1 MSERAGTDSAANWAI
16 RLEERPLMPAEQQ
29 ELDAW
34 LAAAPHHYGALI
46 RARAVWR
53 DLDRLGALQQ
63 PGRAPIPEGRA
74 ETPIEASKAAPEGSL
89 RRRWLG
95 GLAASIAAL
104 SIAAFAYRSQLMAPD
119 EYETRIGEVRRIAL
133 ADGSAITLNSDS
145 QAMVKFEKT
154 QRIVHLRRG
163 EALFEVAKDRSRP
176 FLVWSGQVSV
186 RAVGTVFAVHNL
198 PENIL
203 VTVAEGTVE
212 IVQPE
217 EPAQRVTVNERA
229 TVRPQRII
237 DVASE
242 DASVTLR
249 QLSWRSGQLSFSGE
263 SLGDAVR
270 EMNRYSKRQIEIE
283 DPALAAR
290 PVVGIFRIGDVD
302 AFAQAAAVALNAEV
316 HADDRSVRL
325 STPEHP

>member
-1 MSERAGTDSAANWAI
+1 MSERASTDSAANWAI

-34 LAAAPHHYGALI
+34 LAAAPHHYGALL

-53 DLDRLGALQQ
+53 DLDRLGALRQ
-63 PGRAPIPEGRA
+63 PGRAPI
-74 ETPIEASKAAPEGSL
+74 EASEAAPEASR

-95 GLAASIAAL
+95 GLAASVAAL
-104 SIAAFAYRSQLMAPD
+104 SIATFAYRSQLMASD
-119 EYETRIGEVRRIAL
+119 EFETRIGEVRRIAL

-145 QAMVKFEKT
+145 RAKVKFEKT
-154 QRIVHLRRG
+154 QRVVQLRRG

-176 FLVWSGQVSV
+176 FLVWSGRVSV
-186 RAVGTVFAVHNL
+186 RAVGTVFAVRAL

-229 TVRPQRII
+229 TVRPERII

-249 QLSWRSGQLSFSGE
+249 ELSWRSGQLSFSGE

-270 EMNRYSKRQIEIE
+270 EMNRYSRRQIEIE
-283 DPALAAR
+283 DPALAAK

-325 STPEHP
+325 STLGHP